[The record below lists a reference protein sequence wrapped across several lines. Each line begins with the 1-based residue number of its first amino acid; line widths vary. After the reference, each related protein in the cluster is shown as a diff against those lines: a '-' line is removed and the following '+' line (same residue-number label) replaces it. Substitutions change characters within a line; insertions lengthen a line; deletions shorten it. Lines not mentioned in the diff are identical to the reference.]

1 MAFGDNYVGTIIK
14 RSIIIIM
21 LTAIISF
28 IFLDHGKAIAYGIVF
43 GGSISILGFKLMAM
57 SITSSANMLEDK
69 AKKHVVINYMIRYVI
84 YGVVLVVAAKAD
96 YINLLSTVL
105 SMFVIKIVILS
116 ETFFSFM
123 KNKTN

>member
-1 MAFGDNYVGTIIK
+1 MAFGNNYVGTIIK
-14 RSIIIIM
+14 RSIIIVM
-21 LTAIISF
+21 LTAIVSF
-28 IFLDHGKAIAYGIVF
+28 IFLDDGKAIAYGIVF

-84 YGVVLVVAAKAD
+84 YGVVLAVAAKAN

-105 SMFVIKIVILS
+105 SMFIIKFVILS
-116 ETFFSFM
+116 ETAFSFV
-123 KNKTN
+123 KKKTN